1 MEISFGAVGQ
11 WQTSPWGCL
20 RQTSHDNSLFS
31 EFKGVCIAQGDQYQS
46 SQIRLVCLETHGKT
60 ALRVDFSCTSSISL
74 KSGDHSLAKSLAT
87 INILTH
93 QSLLST
99 VAGSCVWSLISFF
112 ARLLRP
118 IFFLKCWYGQT
129 RSWFLDKSKL
139 DRKLAA
145 SALKKMAVSAR
156 TLPILGCF
164 GQSWAK
170 PGCFG
175 QITGCFGNFFFSWFR

>member
-1 MEISFGAVGQ
+1 MGLYSARWSILIQS
-11 WQTSPWGCL
+11 
-20 RQTSHDNSLFS
+20 NSAS
-31 EFKGVCIAQGDQYQS
+31 M
-46 SQIRLVCLETHGKT
+46 
-60 ALRVDFSCTSSISL
+60 
-74 KSGDHSLAKSLAT
+74 SGDTWQNGITSGFFVHIFYLFEVWWPFFGKEFGH

-175 QITGCFGNFFFSWFR
+175 QITGCFGKFFL